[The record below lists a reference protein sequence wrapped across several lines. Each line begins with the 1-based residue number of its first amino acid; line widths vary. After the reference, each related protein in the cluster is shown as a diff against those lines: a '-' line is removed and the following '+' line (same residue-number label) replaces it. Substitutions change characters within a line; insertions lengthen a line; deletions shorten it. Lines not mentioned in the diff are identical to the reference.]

1 MFKTAKLDLTY
12 LLKENYDKNMDKLLG
27 QDTPV
32 ANLADVKQGTVS
44 HHAAVWLIYCT
55 KDAFKNIAKNLGIMD
70 DFKSG
75 VPR

>member
-32 ANLADVKQGTVS
+32 ANLADVKQGKTLSLLSASIHDTVRIEYLLYLS
-44 HHAAVWLIYCT
+44 GL
-55 KDAFKNIAKNLGIMD
+55 NMMEGILN
-70 DFKSG
+70 
-75 VPR
+75 

>member
-32 ANLADVKQGTVS
+32 ANLADVKQGKHFTF
-44 HHAAVWLIYCT
+44 C
-55 KDAFKNIAKNLGIMD
+55 
-70 DFKSG
+70 
-75 VPR
+75 